1 MNPPESP
8 RFRYDVGVGGGTP
21 GPAQNLVA
29 GGWRTCGQSRQVAH
43 SRILGGSDAGYGQ
56 FPWTALIQIYSKK
69 HGLDKMCAGS
79 LVQDRYILT
88 AGHCV
93 HYCREGVLPNC
104 TNPIPVSEL
113 TFKVVLGQY
122 DLLNPSKDDNIQR
135 YYARQVFL
143 HPDFTN
149 IFRMRDDGFL
159 ESEPTNDVALLLL
172 DREVG

>member
-1 MNPPESP
+1 MTYNDLVF
-8 RFRYDVGVGGGTP
+8 RF
-21 GPAQNLVA
+21 
-29 GGWRTCGQSRQVAH
+29 
-43 SRILGGSDAGYGQ
+43 
-56 FPWTALIQIYSKK
+56 
-69 HGLDKMCAGS
+69 
-79 LVQDRYILT
+79 ILT

-93 HYCREGVLPNC
+93 HYCQEGLLPNC
-104 TNPIPVSEL
+104 TDPIPVSEL

-172 DREVG
+172 DRQVGSEQFRSDRFVLKSMIY